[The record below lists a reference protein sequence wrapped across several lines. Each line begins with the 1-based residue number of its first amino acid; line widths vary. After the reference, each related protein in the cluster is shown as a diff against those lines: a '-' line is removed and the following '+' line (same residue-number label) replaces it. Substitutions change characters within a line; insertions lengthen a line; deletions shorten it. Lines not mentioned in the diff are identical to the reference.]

1 MIRESKTMEE
11 MALLQTAARMCAA
24 ARTAP
29 KAHGKDTIRTLVV
42 TDREK
47 EDLAAEME
55 ALGRELMGEKMPT
68 WYGRDANNVRGAGA
82 VVLVGA
88 RREYRGVPHCGYC
101 GFSDCG
107 ACQAAGEAVPT
118 PMWTWGSPCPPPSR
132 RPRRREWTAGSCSPW
147 ARRRPGCPGPAETC
161 SGWASLSPSP
171 GRTPSLTAIF
181 FTTEERIES
190 HDAETVL

>member
-29 KAHGKDTIRTLVV
+29 KAHGKVTIRTLVV

-107 ACQAAGEAVPT
+107 ACQAAG
-118 PMWTWGSPCPPPSR
+118 
-132 RPRRREWTAGSCSPW
+132 GSCAYAYVDLGIAVSSAVSATAAGGVDCRIMLSVGKTAARMPW
-147 ARRRPGCPGPAETC
+147 AGGDVLWLGIPL
-161 SGWASLSPSP
+161 SLSGKDPFFD
-171 GRTPSLTAIF
+171 RNIF
-181 FTTEERIES
+181 
-190 HDAETVL
+190 HD

>member
-88 RREYRGVPHCGYC
+88 GGNT
-101 GFSDCG
+101 G
-107 ACQAAGEAVPT
+107 ACPTAATAAFRTAGPARPRGEAVPT
-118 PMWTWGSPCPPPSR
+118 PMWTWGSPCPPPPR
-132 RPRRREWTAGSCSPW
+132 RPRRGEWTAGSCSPW